1 MTQEKTELL
10 WGAAIVIGT
19 AGALILGLDEAEAFV
34 ITMALVAV
42 SLTHIFKRY
51 GFQPNRTDQAD

>member
-19 AGALILGLDEAEAFV
+19 AGALILGLDEAGSFV

-42 SLTHIFKRY
+42 SLTHISKKF
-51 GFQPNRTDQAD
+51 GLTTSQSA